1 MHALSF
7 RKGVTIL
14 SSDEGKCDA
23 LSFSASVRDIS
34 GELAAL
40 GRSGNV
46 LHPSDPVIHCC
57 RRITLRGYEI
67 NALGCYC
74 HGVDGEENCLC
85 R

>member
-23 LSFSASVRDIS
+23 LSFSASVRYIS

-40 GRSGNV
+40 GRSGDISHLNN
-46 LHPSDPVIHCC
+46 PVVHC
-57 RRITLRGYEI
+57 RP
-67 NALGCYC
+67 
-74 HGVDGEENCLC
+74 GVALC
-85 R
+85 RHEVNPLCSDARGVNREGNHLC